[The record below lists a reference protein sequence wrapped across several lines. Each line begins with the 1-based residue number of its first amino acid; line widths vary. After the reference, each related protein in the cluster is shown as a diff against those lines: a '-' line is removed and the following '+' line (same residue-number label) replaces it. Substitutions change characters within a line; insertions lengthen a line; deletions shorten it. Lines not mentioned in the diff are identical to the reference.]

1 MEGRKD
7 NKIQVSEDGR
17 VIEILGVKYYR
28 SDLAAEMMKMHRNTL
43 LEKARQGKIRK
54 YRHNHAVW
62 FTEAWMRAYMDR
74 ESR

>member
-1 MEGRKD
+1 MMTDTAQNSRDER
-7 NKIQVSEDGR
+7 IIVL
-17 VIEILGVKYYR
+17 LGEKYYR

-43 LEKARQGKIRK
+43 LQKAREGKIRK

>member
-1 MEGRKD
+1 MMTQS
-7 NKIQVSEDGR
+7 NQPQEDER
-17 VIEILGVKYYR
+17 IIVLLGEKYYR

-43 LEKARQGKIRK
+43 LQKAREGKIRK
-54 YRHNHAVW
+54 YRRNHAVW